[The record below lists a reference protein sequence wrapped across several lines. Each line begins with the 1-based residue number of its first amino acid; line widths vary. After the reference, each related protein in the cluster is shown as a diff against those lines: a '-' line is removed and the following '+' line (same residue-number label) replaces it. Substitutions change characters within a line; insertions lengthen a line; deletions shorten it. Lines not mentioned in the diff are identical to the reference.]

1 MYMDQFK
8 TIKLLV
14 LDVDGVLTDGKLYYT
29 SEGESQKVFDVKD
42 KFGIKLVSKFLTVCF
57 MS

>member
-1 MYMDQFK
+1 MDQFK